1 MFKKRTRLFI
11 NFNLINFFQIIKVL
25 ISNKKNFPKYLKD
38 FLKTENIALTSYG
51 RSGLYE
57 IIKIIIE
64 NSNKKNFFISPYTI
78 PAVIHAIKYAG
89 GEVSYIDIDKKTGL
103 IDIIKLERKID
114 SNSAAVLITHLYSQ
128 KEYIKNFI
136 SKFKNKITII

>member
-57 IIKIIIE
+57 IIKIIIK
-64 NSNKKNFFISPYTI
+64 NLNKKIFFISSYTSHELCHQ
-78 PAVIHAIKYAG
+78 VCR
-89 GEVSYIDIDKKTGL
+89 GEVL
-103 IDIIKLERKID
+103 
-114 SNSAAVLITHLYSQ
+114 Q
-128 KEYIKNFI
+128 I
-136 SKFKNKITII
+136 S

>member
-57 IIKIIIE
+57 IVKIIIK
-64 NSNKKNFFISPYTI
+64 NSNKKIFFISPYTI

-89 GEVSYIDIDKKTGL
+89 GEVSYIDI
-103 IDIIKLERKID
+103 E
-114 SNSAAVLITHLYSQ
+114 
-128 KEYIKNFI
+128 KNWFD
-136 SKFKNKITII
+136 